1 MPMKDFLDAM
11 EEERRSFIGSYGLDA
26 SWALFSPLLKELR
39 EKKICFLAVPL

>member
-1 MPMKDFLDAM
+1 MPMKDLLDAI
-11 EEERRSFIGSYGLDA
+11 EEERWSFIGSYGLDA